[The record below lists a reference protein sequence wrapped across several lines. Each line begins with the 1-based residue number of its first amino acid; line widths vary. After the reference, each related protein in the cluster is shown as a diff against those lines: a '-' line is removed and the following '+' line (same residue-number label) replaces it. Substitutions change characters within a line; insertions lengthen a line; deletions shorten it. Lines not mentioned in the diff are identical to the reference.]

1 MLLAVLCEGLGGL
14 EVAPARGAGVNAV
27 RQRPGAVPGGASD
40 AAEGVEVVDEDVA
53 RAQAQQVDLVL
64 GRGGLGIGHEP

>member
-14 EVAPARGAGVNAV
+14 EVAPAGGAGVNAV

-53 RAQAQQVDLVL
+53 LPTAAGGSRARARWAWD
-64 GRGGLGIGHEP
+64 RP